1 MQKKTVL
8 AVLGPTASGKTALG
22 IALAQAL
29 GGEIISCDSMQ
40 IYNGLPIGTAQP
52 TLQERAAA
60 VHHLIGFVDPLESFS
75 VSDYVRLAAQKID
88 DCTQRGVLPILVGG
102 TGLYARA
109 LLRGYA
115 FGEQGRDDTVREQL
129 TQRAQQEGA
138 TALYQRL
145 QALDPVAAEQIHPNN
160 VHRVIRALEYCL
172 TAGEPFSKQAERT
185 QPEQSDYRYFMLVPS
200 YRDRQKLYDRINL
213 RVERMLDEGL
223 LEEAKWLSQ
232 LCEIADNVPTAAQA
246 IGYKE
251 FFPYLRGECSLEDA
265 VETAKRESR
274 RYAKRQITWF
284 SHESAAVPL
293 YLDDFENTKDAV
305 AQAQRLCRDF
315 LEEGKLADE

>member
-8 AVLGPTASGKTALG
+8 AVLGPTASGKTAFG

-40 IYNGLPIGTAQP
+40 IYTGLPVGTAQP
-52 TLQERAAA
+52 TAEEQAAA

-75 VSDYVRLAAQKID
+75 VSDYVQLASQKID
-88 DCTQRGVLPILVGG
+88 DCTRRGVLPVLVGG

-109 LLRGYA
+109 LLRGYS

-129 TQRAQQEGA
+129 TQRAEQEGA
-138 TALYQRL
+138 AALYEQL
-145 QALDPVAAEQIHPNN
+145 QVLDPVAAEQIHPNN

-185 QPEQSDYRYFMLVPS
+185 QPEQSEYRYLMLVPS
-200 YRDRQKLYDRINL
+200 YRERQKLYDRIDL
-213 RVERMLDEGL
+213 RVEKMLQAGL
-223 LEEAKWLSQ
+223 LDEAKWLYQ
-232 LCEIADNVPTAAQA
+232 LCETADKVPTAAQA

-251 FFPYLRGECSLEDA
+251 FFPYLRGECSLEEA

-284 SHESAAVPL
+284 SHEPAAVPL
-293 YLDDFENTKDAV
+293 YLDDFASNEDAL
-305 AQAQRLCRDF
+305 AQAMKLCRDF
-315 LEEGKLADE
+315 LEERELADE